1 MICSICNKPLATN
14 DEIVR
19 IVACRVLDVYSE
31 EIECVGDVPTLDAH
45 KYCFEHQ
52 IAEESVEVV
61 GDGVVRTDAL
71 GCFA

>member
-1 MICSICNKPLATN
+1 MITQA
-14 DEIVR
+14 
-19 IVACRVLDVYSE
+19 SE
-31 EIECVGDVPTLDAH
+31 TLVPTLDAH